1 MLISNERLIRAV
13 RQLPVRDMQ
22 KTKNHFDVSIR
33 SRPLSCFLTVQMHDC
48 DLAALAVVRS
58 RLQGSSDD
66 GSKALASSLLRVPEA
81 NFQPGVNTQHLRKDS
96 VIREARPIPNRSQP
110 MDSR

>member
-1 MLISNERLIRAV
+1 VLISNERLIRAV

-22 KTKNHFDVSIR
+22 KTKNRFDVSIR
-33 SRPLSCFLTVQMHDC
+33 RRLLSCFLTVQMHDC

-58 RLQGSSDD
+58 RLQGSPGD

-81 NFQPGVNTQHLRKDS
+81 NLQAGINTNTS
-96 VIREARPIPNRSQP
+96 VATVFFEARDQFLIDIS
-110 MDSR
+110 